1 MKPAA
6 QFGVALVVAGL
17 AIAMSEAT
25 KPSNLRDVARSDSAV
40 GREAPSFALPRL
52 SDGQRVALEDHRGH
66 VVLIDFWAT
75 HCGPCRASMP
85 HLNAL
90 ERRFADDDFVIV
102 SVNVDAPEPGQEN
115 VLRDF
120 VERYR
125 MEYDV
130 LVDNGTAAMKY
141 QARRIPLVYI
151 VGRNGVVQAVH
162 RGYTERSVLEASVV
176 RALDDA

>member
-6 QFGVALVVAGL
+6 QLGVALVVAGL
-17 AIAMSEAT
+17 VIAMAQAT
-25 KPSNLRDVARSDSAV
+25 SKDNVRSAAEQDAAV
-40 GREAPSFALPRL
+40 GTIAPDFALPRL
-52 SDGQRVALEDHRGH
+52 SDGERVALADHRGN

-90 ERRFADDDFVIV
+90 HDAYDDEGLDIV
-102 SVNVDAPEPGQEN
+102 SVNVDMPEPGRDN
-115 VLRDF
+115 VIRDF
-120 VERYR
+120 VARFE

-130 LVDNGTAAMKY
+130 LLDNGTASTKY

-151 VGRNGVVQAVH
+151 VGRDGAVRAVH
-162 RGYTERSVLEASVV
+162 RGYTERSVLESSIR
-176 RALDDA
+176 RALRDT